1 MLVRY
6 NDAGLSSLWN
16 RERPLPVSRQKG
28 FWVDLSKSL
37 GIVFKILCCILWNA
51 LRCHLMDISFGK
63 LVFIWIPWMW
73 LFLCVC
79 FTCCASSDCVCYSF
93 CFHFCE
99 PGMEKAWQ
107 QWRLWE
113 IKTTWQ
119 GYEKPMG
126 DLYDVRNERLNKR
139 PVLRPLDDPDRRHSA
154 ALFSVGMTLVSVN
167 SLLNLNNYP

>member
-119 GYEKPMG
+119 GYENQWVICMMWETNGWINGRSLAPW
-126 DLYDVRNERLNKR
+126 
-139 PVLRPLDDPDRRHSA
+139 
-154 ALFSVGMTLVSVN
+154 MTPTAVTQQLCFQ
-167 SLLNLNNYP
+167 